1 MRTAEDALTIRPLET
16 AEELHACVALQEAT
30 WGPGFSEK
38 VPFAV
43 LWFTRRIGGILIG
56 AFDGDDLVG
65 YVFGVTGWRNRRP
78 VHWSD
83 MLAVRSDLRD
93 QGIGMRLKQAQ
104 RDALLAEGVTLAQW
118 TFEPLESRNA
128 YVNLMRLGAVARTY
142 ERDVYGDSDSP
153 LHGVIGTDRFIV
165 DWHLDSDRVARRLS
179 GGRPAHVDVTT
190 MPVVNEIEQRN
201 GVPFCIGVDTG
212 RTDEVVAL
220 LIPADIGRVRDA
232 DAYAARTWRECTRT
246 ALEAYLGRG
255 YVVTALVRRD
265 EQVSSYV
272 LERDFDER
280 ARNRAAGTDVDRAS
294 FPPDDSG

>member
-1 MRTAEDALTIRPLET
+1 MRTAEDALTIRPLDT
-16 AEELHACVALQEAT
+16 PEELHACVALQEAT

-56 AFDGDDLVG
+56 AFADGELVG
-65 YVFGVTGWRNRRP
+65 YVFGVTGWRDRRP

-93 QGIGMRLKQAQ
+93 RGIGMRLKQAQ
-104 RDALLAEGVTLAQW
+104 RAALLAEGVTLAQW

-153 LHGVIGTDRFIV
+153 LHGVIGTDRLIA
-165 DWHLDSDRVARRLS
+165 DWHLDSDRVARRL
-179 GGRPAHVDVTT
+179 GGARAASLDVSA
-190 MPVVNEIEQRN
+190 MPVVNDVEVVN
-201 GVPFCIGVDTG
+201 GVPVCRAVDTG
-212 RTDEVVAL
+212 RTDEVITL
-220 LIPADIGRVRDA
+220 LIPADIGRVRETDA
-232 DAYAARTWRECTRT
+232 HAARTWRECTRT
-246 ALEAYLGRG
+246 ALEAYLARG
-255 YVVTALVRRD
+255 YAVTALARRD

-272 LERDFDER
+272 LERDFE
-280 ARNRAAGTDVDRAS
+280 A
-294 FPPDDSG
+294 